1 MLFYYNILATQ
12 PQNSYS
18 EESLIQGLK
27 CNSRKA
33 YAELYDRFS
42 NSLFAVI
49 YEITKDRDE
58 AENLLQDTFIKIWKN
73 IERYD
78 ASKARLYTWMV
89 IIARRIALDF
99 IKSSYNVEKKKIQN
113 DEILVHT
120 QISHIET
127 KHEYDIGIQK
137 SIADLEENQ
146 RLMIELQYVKGYTQQ
161 EVADETGIPLGTV
174 KSRTR
179 SALLTLR
186 KKLENE
192 DI

>member
-1 MLFYYNILATQ
+1 MLFYDNILDIQ

-18 EESLIQGLK
+18 EESLIEGLK

-42 NSLFAVI
+42 KSLFAIIV
-49 YEITKDRDE
+49 EITQDRDA

-73 IERYD
+73 FDKYD

-89 IIARRIALDF
+89 IIARRIALDYV
-99 IKSSYNVEKKKIQN
+99 KSSYNVVKKKIQS
-113 DEILVHT
+113 DEILVST
-120 QISHIET
+120 QIDQFQPNN
-127 KHEYDIGIQK
+127 EYDLGIQK
-137 SIADLEENQ
+137 SIAELEENQ

-179 SALLTLR
+179 SALLILR